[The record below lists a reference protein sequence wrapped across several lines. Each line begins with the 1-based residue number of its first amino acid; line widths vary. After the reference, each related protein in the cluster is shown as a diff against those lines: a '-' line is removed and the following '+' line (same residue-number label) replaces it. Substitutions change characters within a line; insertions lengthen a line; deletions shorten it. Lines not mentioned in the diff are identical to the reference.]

1 VAQRTSR
8 ATKRAGHCL
17 WRLRGD
23 DTQALTDIDRSNAS
37 NMLFVDHPSQVG
49 FSYSAPVSAY
59 VDASSGSIVSLPNTT
74 CPDYAQSMDSCGT
87 YSYPNETDTANS
99 TAGAAPSMW
108 RTIQGFMGAFPE
120 YSRSGFNFATESYG
134 GHYGPIFNEYI
145 ETQNALISKG
155 QLHGAHKINLDSVLI
170 GNGWYSPLIQYQA
183 YYNFT
188 VYPGN
193 TYDYSPFNAS
203 IEAQMYNALY
213 GPGNCYDMTVDCNAR
228 GIDSI
233 CAAADSFVG
242 VPWRCHPRRRS

>member
-1 VAQRTSR
+1 ME
-8 ATKRAGHCL
+8 
-17 WRLRGD
+17 D
-23 DTQALTDIDRSNAS
+23 ELTHLSNVS
-37 NMLFVDHPSQVG
+37 NMLFIDHPAQVG
-49 FSYSAPVSAY
+49 FSYSKPVSAY
-59 VDASSGSIVSLPNTT
+59 VDGSSGSIVSLPNAT
-74 CPDYAQSMDSCGT
+74 CPDYAQSMGTCGT

-108 RTIQGFMGAFPE
+108 RTLQGFMGAFPQ
-120 YSRSGFNFATESYG
+120 YSRESFHFSTESYG

-145 ETQNALISKG
+145 ENQNALISKG
-155 QLHGAHKINLDSVLI
+155 QLQAHKINLKSVLI

-203 IEAQMYNALY
+203 IQAQMYNALY
-213 GPGNCYDMTVDCNAR
+213 GPGNCYDMTVDCNTR

-233 CAAADSFVG
+233 CAAADTFVSDSQ
-242 VPWRCHPRRRS
+242 HLSH